1 MTNNIFADFLYDNLP
16 KVMSVLCNYVLS
28 IPDML
33 PMQSCQQ
40 FIHHLLFVDLV
51 FFQHLFSKTVCTCTL
66 SPSKSAS
73 PAYYSTTELLLW
85 ICLYNMYLDI
95 SEVQT
100 ILTACFYLLCLTF
113 LTIYKN
119 VLYYLLRS
127 ATLTVFVFCHL
138 SKIIS
143 QSLWLCKYS
152 LLKIIIMDD
161 QVNTCP
167 ICERKTYLI
176 SLKHPTLYNISKYK
190 QYKNKTK
197 QKISFPFENWRKA
210 FLSEPN
216 STK

>member
-1 MTNNIFADFLYDNLP
+1 MNKYDQQYFFADFLYDNLP
-16 KVMSVLCNYVLS
+16 KVIPVLCNYVLS

-33 PMQSCQQ
+33 PKQTCQH

-51 FFQHLFSKTVCTCTL
+51 FFQHLFSKTVCTYTL

-100 ILTACFYLLCLTF
+100 ILATCYYWLCLTF

-127 ATLTVFVFCHL
+127 ATLTVFVFCHQ
-138 SKIIS
+138 SKIVAAVSVTVQIF
-143 QSLWLCKYS
+143 
-152 LLKIIIMDD
+152 IIED
-161 QVNTCP
+161 
-167 ICERKTYLI
+167 
-176 SLKHPTLYNISKYK
+176 HHHG
-190 QYKNKTK
+190 
-197 QKISFPFENWRKA
+197 
-210 FLSEPN
+210 
-216 STK
+216 